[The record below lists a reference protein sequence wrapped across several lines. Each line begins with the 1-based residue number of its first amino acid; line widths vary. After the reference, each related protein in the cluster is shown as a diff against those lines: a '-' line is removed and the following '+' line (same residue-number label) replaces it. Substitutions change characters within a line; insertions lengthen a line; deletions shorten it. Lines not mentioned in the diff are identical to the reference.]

1 MRPMLLLR
9 SMHELA
15 AARGDGLH
23 PSLLKMMA
31 QPEAWADIESAQQSA
46 SADRQI
52 GFPDN
57 NAPLGRLMAFEE
69 GLD

>member
-1 MRPMLLLR
+1 
-9 SMHELA
+9 
-15 AARGDGLH
+15 
-23 PSLLKMMA
+23 MMA